1 MHKSQIRPSN
11 FAGSFYPGS
20 ADEITGMLDALAE
33 RAGKPAARTHPP
45 VLILPH
51 AGWIYSGL
59 AAVKGLSTL
68 TDSPPDRT
76 VLIGPAHRHYFIGF
90 SIADYSEYETPL
102 GNLPIDL
109 KLAET
114 LADQTG
120 FGCVREAHETEHS
133 IEVIVPILKHIVP
146 GAAKIAPILAGNVS
160 GADTEKMADAL
171 ASTMDPMKDVLII
184 STDLS
189 HFFSYDEARK
199 LDQQTLDLILEGNSE
214 EILERSGEG
223 GRLACGYAGVLVAI
237 AVARRWDLGKP
248 EILIYYNSGD
258 SGGDRGSVVGYASL
272 AYNLPDLTQS

>member
-1 MHKSQIRPSN
+1 MKNVDVRKTR

-20 ADEITGMLDALAE
+20 ADEITKMLNALNE
-33 RAGKPAARTHPP
+33 RTDKPSAKSRPP
-45 VLILPH
+45 ILILPH

-68 TDSPPDRT
+68 AGSPPDRV

-102 GNLPIDL
+102 GNIPVDL

-133 IEVIVPILKHIVP
+133 IEVLVPILKHIVP
-146 GAAKIAPILAGNVS
+146 GAAKITPILAGNVS
-160 GADTEKMADAL
+160 GADTERMADAL
-171 ASTMDPMKDVLII
+171 ASTMDPLKDVIII

-199 LDQQTLDLILEGNSE
+199 LDQQTLDLIIDSNSE